1 MTRETGERIA
11 AIRQREGLSYF
22 REVEARRETAEF
34 GAVAQRK
41 DGLQAA
47 EGELAG
53 IKNEVDGNLD
63 TVRTAFTE
71 VGCELHKIGRERLL
85 GQTVEPQRKAD
96 AEPLAELD
104 QYTRAALQAAE
115 GLTQEVN
122 DLVRWRE
129 AQVRR
134 RQAMIIAGIAVALVV
149 MVLVAFTVYS
159 GFRQVNQ
166 FLQDVLLPLLR
177 GV

>member
-1 MTRETGERIA
+1 MTRETGETA
-11 AIRQREGLSYF
+11 TAIRQRVALRGF
-22 REVEARRETAEF
+22 RQAEARRETAES
-34 GAVAQRK
+34 GAESQRE

-53 IKNEVDGNLD
+53 IKNEADGNVD

-71 VGCELHKIGRERLL
+71 ARGELYKATLDGPLD
-85 GQTVEPQRKAD
+85 QTVEPQRKAD

-104 QYTRAALQAAE
+104 QCTRAAFQAAE
-115 GLTQEVN
+115 ALTQEVKG
-122 DLVRWRE
+122 LVRWRE

-134 RQAMIIAGIAVALVV
+134 RQALIVAGIAVALVV